1 MENSKQDTQM
11 IKNKTM
17 IRFGNFTPGY
27 EYQEN
32 GNTAWKRYMHP
43 NGHTI
48 TKTESKVTMY
58 PTMRM
63 YG

>member
-1 MENSKQDTQM
+1 M

-48 TKTESKVTMY
+48 TKTESKATMY